1 MSDNGTALTIR
12 HAPLT
17 PSVWNMIQA
26 IAPVIH
32 KSRLFGAGSPE
43 QAATIMLKG
52 YELGL
57 PLAASFEFIHVVQGK
72 PTLSPRGALAL
83 IQRSGEL
90 ELIEIMD
97 APGACTVH
105 MKRTNGFDYSLTFSM
120 EDAKRTGQV
129 KSGSAWESYP
139 ANMLRWRCIGFVADV
154 VFPDVIGGLR
164 RADELGGLIDAS
176 GDFLEGE
183 WTPVALPVEVA
194 APTPTI
200 TLDAL
205 VTQYGADA
213 VMAAAGGQIPAT
225 ADELTAVAALLTSE
239 AAPF

>member
-1 MSDNGTALTIR
+1 MSDNGTGLTIR

-17 PSVWNMIQA
+17 PSVWSMIQA

-52 YELGL
+52 FELGL

-72 PTLSPRGALAL
+72 PTLNPRGALAL

-90 ELIEIMD
+90 EAIEITD
-97 APGACTVH
+97 APDSCTVH
-105 MKRTNGFDYSLTFSM
+105 MKRTNGFDYTLTFTM

-129 KSGSAWESYP
+129 KAGSAWDAYP
-139 ANMLRWRCIGFVADV
+139 ANMLRWRAIGFCADV

-164 RADELGGLIDAS
+164 RADELGALIDAS
-176 GDFLEGE
+176 GEFVEGE
-183 WTPVALPVEVA
+183 WAPVTLPAESAPAL
-194 APTPTI
+194 
-200 TLDAL
+200 TLDGL
-205 VTQYGADA
+205 VNQYGADA
-213 VMAAAGGQIPAT
+213 VMAAAGGQIPQT
-225 ADELTAVAALLTSE
+225 HDELAAVAALL
-239 AAPF
+239 AADPVTP